1 MDLTSIQGGGG
12 RRMRILLID
21 HANCDPPH
29 TRAHLLRAA
38 LEPLRV
44 RAMVCGPA
52 SVPSLAEQPLGM
64 FAIHLLDTVA
74 ASRKLHAAVQSGAA
88 EPFLAAAA
96 AVSPRLLGLVRE
108 TARQGIT
115 EAVDAVN
122 PDAIFVIHAGVLADL
137 AIETGVPVAVHV
149 AAADLVAAATGP
161 VRELVLAALGS
172 CGAVAT
178 ESAATAAAVRRDW
191 VDDAPLLAEPWGV
204 GPEAA
209 SNVVTACRAALQRR
223 RGNQRS

>member
-1 MDLTSIQGGGG
+1 MDLTSIRGGG

-29 TRAHLLRAA
+29 TRAHQLRAA

-44 RAMVCGPA
+44 RATVCGPA
-52 SVPSLAEQPLGM
+52 SVPSLAEQPQGM

-74 ASRKLHAAVQSGAA
+74 ASRKLQTAVQGGVAGD
-88 EPFLAAAA
+88 FLAAVA

-108 TARQGIT
+108 TARQGIA

-122 PDAIFVIHAGVLADL
+122 PDAIFVMHAGILADL

-149 AAADLVAAATGP
+149 VAGDLTAAAAGP
-161 VRELVLAALGS
+161 VRELMVATLGS
-172 CGAVAT
+172 CGAVAVDL
-178 ESAATAAAVRRDW
+178 AATAAAIRRDW
-191 VDDAPLLAEPWGV
+191 VDDAALLAEPWGLE
-204 GPEAA
+204 GEAA
-209 SNVVTACRAALQRR
+209 PRVVAACRAAVQRR
-223 RGNQRS
+223 L